1 MDCKTLHRKMIFYID
16 GELPIPEMEKIK
28 IHLDECSECAA
39 FYEEMKKTLDVLT
52 AEKQRE
58 INPFF
63 YTRLKAR
70 MENQATIQTVFNQN
84 RIWAKVLQPAFFTV
98 LLLAGIYSG
107 IKIGQPV
114 TANNSSATYSAQEMF
129 PYLNEMKSET
139 IEAFLME

>member
-1 MDCKTLHRKMIFYID
+1 MIFYID

-28 IHLDECSECAA
+28 IHLNKCSECAA

-52 AEKQRE
+52 VEKQKE

-70 MENQATIQTVFNQN
+70 MENQAAIQPVFQQN

-114 TANNSSATYSAQEMF
+114 TAKNSSATYSAQEMI

>member
-1 MDCKTLHRKMIFYID
+1 MHCKTLHRKMIFYID

-28 IHLDECSECAA
+28 VHLDECSDCAA
-39 FYEEMKKTLDVLT
+39 FYEEMKKTLDVFT
-52 AEKQRE
+52 AEKQRD

-70 MENQATIQTVFNQN
+70 MENQTAIQPVFQQN
-84 RIWAKVLQPAFFTV
+84 GIWAKVLQPAFFTV

-107 IKIGQPV
+107 IKIGQPA
-114 TANNSSATYSAQEMF
+114 TTENSSAIYSAQEII

>member
-1 MDCKTLHRKMIFYID
+1 
-16 GELPIPEMEKIK
+16 
-28 IHLDECSECAA
+28 
-39 FYEEMKKTLDVLT
+39 
-52 AEKQRE
+52 
-58 INPFF
+58 
-63 YTRLKAR
+63 
-70 MENQATIQTVFNQN
+70 MENQAAIQPVFQQN

-114 TANNSSATYSAQEMF
+114 TAKNSSATYSAQEMI

>member
-114 TANNSSATYSAQEMF
+114 TANNSSATYSAQEMI

>member
-16 GELPIPEMEKIK
+16 GELPNPEMEKIK
-28 IHLDECSECAA
+28 FHLDECSDCAA
-39 FYEEMKKTLDVLT
+39 FYEEVRKTLDVLT

-58 INPFF
+58 VNPFF

-70 MENQATIQTVFNQN
+70 LENQSAVQPAFQQN
-84 RIWAKVLQPAFFTV
+84 RVWAKMLQPAFFTV

-107 IKIGQPV
+107 IKIGQP
-114 TANNSSATYSAQEMF
+114 ASGSSGSSVYAAHEMI
-129 PYLNEMKSET
+129 PYLNEMESET

>member
-1 MDCKTLHRKMIFYID
+1 MDCKTSHRKMIFYID
-16 GELPIPEMEKIK
+16 GELPIPEMGKIK
-28 IHLDECSECAA
+28 IHLAECSECAA

-63 YTRLKAR
+63 YTRLNAR
-70 MENQATIQTVFNQN
+70 MENQAAIQPDFQQN

-107 IKIGQPV
+107 IKIGQPA
-114 TANNSSATYSAQEMF
+114 TTENNSAIYSAQEMV

-139 IEAFLME
+139 IEVFLME